1 MTLDLEKLLV
11 VANSLVSISQKLPSN
26 ANPDRSGGILT
37 IGLDNLSVRHVLE
50 IGNYTPREKERYL
63 RFSQEKAYRV
73 CADWLRDQDNTISS
87 WQTRQPEIDRYGGAV
102 LFSSC
107 QEYCNIISFSGLNE
121 LSDEALSLTLGYHL
135 GFETNSEFAERVINI
150 SKNIVFKEMYK
161 IFSEQ
166 NI

>member
-1 MTLDLEKLLV
+1 MK
-11 VANSLVSISQKLPSN
+11 K
-26 ANPDRSGGILT
+26 
-37 IGLDNLSVRHVLE
+37 
-50 IGNYTPREKERYL
+50 KYL
-63 RFSQEKAYRV
+63 RFSQEKAHRLYS
-73 CADWLRDQDNTISS
+73 DWLRDPASVSS